1 MTSEMNT
8 SLDLM
13 SGSVS
18 TGVFPVSTERTFA
31 NEYKPVKK
39 GQDVPFY
46 HTAVEASRNLPC
58 PIQFLT
64 STHF

>member
-1 MTSEMNT
+1 MNT

-18 TGVFPVSTERTFA
+18 TGVFPVSTKRTFA

-39 GQDVPFY
+39 GQDVPLY
-46 HTAVEASRNLPC
+46 HTETDAARKKQSPC
-58 PIQFLT
+58 CFVGGT
-64 STHF
+64 YT